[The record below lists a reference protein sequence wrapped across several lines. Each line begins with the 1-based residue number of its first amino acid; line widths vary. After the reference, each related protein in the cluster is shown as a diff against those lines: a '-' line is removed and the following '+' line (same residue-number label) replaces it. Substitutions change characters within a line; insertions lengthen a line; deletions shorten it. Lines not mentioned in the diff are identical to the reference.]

1 MMAIL
6 LSSQCCP
13 TMETW
18 SVVCHKHL
26 PQQTE
31 GTTQNTNANKTRTN
45 VELQK
50 QIQTNEEK
58 YKHCHKTYH
67 LQIKLYEIKGVQ
79 KKPCLNPK

>member
-1 MMAIL
+1 MMVIL

-31 GTTQNTNANKTRTN
+31 GTTQNTNTNKTRTN

-50 QIQTNEEK
+50 QIETKEEK
-58 YKHCHKTYH
+58 IQTLSQTYPYK
-67 LQIKLYEIKGVQ
+67 
-79 KKPCLNPK
+79 

>member
-1 MMAIL
+1 MIAIL

-31 GTTQNTNANKTRTN
+31 GTTQNTNTNKTN

-50 QIQTNEEK
+50 QIETKEAKIQTLLQTYP
-58 YKHCHKTYH
+58 YK
-67 LQIKLYEIKGVQ
+67 
-79 KKPCLNPK
+79 